1 MHKATRRTYRSTV
14 NDWTVSK
21 RDARYLKKNTES
33 VSIASWSDSD
43 FAADKTEWKSGI
55 GGEVTLDGASV
66 LWVCKKQTGVS
77 LSTTD
82 AEFTSASRMGC
93 ETTGNEGATPRGC
106 N

>member
-1 MHKATRRTYRSTV
+1 MKLEIRIK
-14 NDWTVSK
+14 SK
-21 RDARYLKKNTES
+21 NPKG

-43 FAADKTEWKSGI
+43 FAADKTEWKSVI
-55 GGEVTLDGASV
+55 GGIVTLDGASV
-66 LWVCKKQTGVS
+66 LWVCKKQTVVS